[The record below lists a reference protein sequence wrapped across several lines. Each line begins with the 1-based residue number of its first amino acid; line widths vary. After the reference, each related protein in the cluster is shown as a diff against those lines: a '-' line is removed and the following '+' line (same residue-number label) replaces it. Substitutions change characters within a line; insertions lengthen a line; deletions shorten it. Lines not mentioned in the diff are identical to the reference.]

1 MGYCRVVE
9 FEWDEA
15 KSHACLADRGFDFAY
30 VLRAFVDPDGLV
42 RRDHRWDYG
51 EDRFQ
56 LIGKI
61 EERVFMVIYT
71 MRHPS
76 IRIISARK
84 ANRREVSDYENS
96 TREN

>member
-1 MGYCRVVE
+1 MPVLPIEVLISLM
-9 FEWDEA
+9 FFVLLWIPMA
-15 KSHACLADRGFDFAY
+15 WFAGIT
-30 VLRAFVDPDGLV
+30 DGTT
-42 RRDHRWDYG
+42 
-51 EDRFQ
+51 
-56 LIGKI
+56 GKI